1 MLLLKSTDVLRVVTG
16 SAANVE
22 VNASYVDRVDATTF
36 TPDRPANAVITTATT
51 TTLVGSPSSGVVR
64 NVKDVSA
71 VNTHASSSST
81 IDIEMFDG
89 TTASS
94 KSGVITLRPGERV
107 AMDDMGVWRH
117 FDANGAIYTGA
128 AGPAEYYSGLGILN
142 TVAETANRMLVT
154 ETNLAA
160 LTSGTLFMQ
169 AIYLRAGQVC
179 TNISFFSATTA
190 AGTPTNQF
198 FALYDNNRA
207 LLAQSANATTGA
219 WAANTLKTLAMTAPF
234 TATYTGLH
242 YVGIMVTATTVP
254 TLKGTSAAKTG
265 GQLAGTAP
273 ILHGNSTTALT
284 TSLPN
289 PAAAITVGLNSVWAA
304 IT

>member
-22 VNASYVDRVDATTF
+22 VNASYVDRVDASTF
-36 TPDRPANAVITTATT
+36 TPDRPANALINSATT

-71 VNTHASSSST
+71 VNTHASTAST

-94 KSGVITLRPGERV
+94 KSGVVTLLAGERL

-117 FDANGAIYTGA
+117 YDRNGAEYTGA
-128 AGPAEYYSGLGILN
+128 ASPDVYSSGMGIAG
-142 TVAETANRMLVT
+142 TVAETINRMLVS
-154 ETNLAA
+154 EANLSA
-160 LTSGTLFMQ
+160 LTSGTLHLT

-179 TNISFFSATTA
+179 TSISYCSATTA
-190 AGTPTNQF
+190 ANAPTNQF

-207 LLAQSANATTGA
+207 LLANTANATSTA
-219 WAANTLKTLAMTAPF
+219 WGSNTIATRALTSAF
-234 TATYTGLH
+234 TVTYTGLH

-254 TLKGTSAAKTG
+254 TLKGLVAKTAN
-265 GQLAGTAP
+265 QLASTAP
-273 ILHGNSTTALT
+273 ALHGNSTTALT
-284 TSLPN
+284 TTLPN
-289 PAAAITVGLNSVWAA
+289 PAAAITGGNNAVWAA